1 MNKLVEELYKELLLV
16 NAPEKMSSTSLGDY
30 YISEKYW
37 DDRYDCISHEE
48 WLETLEIHAR
58 QREKLLRYGEV

>member
-1 MNKLVEELYKELLLV
+1 VNKLVEELYKELLLAD
-16 NAPEKMSSTSLGDY
+16 APEQMSSTSLGDY
-30 YISEKYW
+30 YIPEKYW
-37 DDRYDCISHEE
+37 DDRYDNISQEE